1 MKKLHQLFVLIII
14 FSFNFL
20 TAQNSQPPQSTA
32 DTYINRPSD
41 KKLMMGMYGHVDFT
55 QPINDSLR
63 NNGKLDVTRVV
74 LLMNYKFNNK
84 LDFFSEVEFEHV
96 KELWVEQAFL
106 QYRFNDFISLKGGL
120 MVIPMG
126 IVNEYHEPT
135 TYNGVKRPSVDTRI
149 VPTTWREIGFGMAG
163 NLGGATL
170 KYQLYLVNGF
180 KSYDGVANLGGPNG
194 LRSGRQRGAESF
206 ISYPNLSAKVDFYG
220 ITGLNLGLAGYFGN
234 TQSTLYNNLPK
245 DNEILKVRADSSVVK
260 LAILGLDARYT
271 VGGLHFRGQYI
282 LNMVDNTAAYNAF
295 TGKDLGSQMGGW
307 YAEAAYNLL
316 HVLKPAA
323 QPLTLFARIEKYDLH
338 AATEGGLARN
348 KAYDMTEITAGLG
361 YRIAEGAVI
370 KTDVQFT
377 KDRDQDKFQLSLN
390 AGLGV
395 NF

>member
-20 TAQNSQPPQSTA
+20 TAQNSQPLQSTA

-84 LDFFSEVEFEHV
+84 LDFFSEIEFEHV

>member
-84 LDFFSEVEFEHV
+84 LDFFSEIEFEHV

-377 KDRDQDKFQLSLN
+377 KDRDQDKFKLSLN

-395 NF
+395 SF